1 MGLIQS
7 LEDKAKR
14 WVLGV
19 GLKKAAMTVAQ
30 MAVSLLAAHHA
41 PEHAAAFGVSVSLDP
56 EVVAGGILGV
66 LKLGLDFLGHHVPAL
81 SWMAPSHTD
90 AKLEQA
96 ADR

>member
-41 PEHAAAFGVSVSLDP
+41 PEHAEGR
-56 EVVAGGILGV
+56 GV